1 MQHLPT
7 ENVMTLNRVA
17 VLAVVAVCTISAA
30 LAQEQSASVTPSSD
44 EAGLQKQCADKADHD
59 KLGDDLRPT
68 FMMECVASA
77 KLDAPQKPTE
87 QK

>member
-1 MQHLPT
+1 
-7 ENVMTLNRVA
+7 MTFKRVA
-17 VLAVVAVCTISAA
+17 VLAVVASCTSSAA
-30 LAQEQSASVTPSSD
+30 LAQEQSASAAIPN
-44 EAGLQKQCADKADHD
+44 EAGWQKQCADKAAHD

-77 KLDAPQKPTE
+77 KLDAPQKPAE